1 MNSQDI
7 HNIRIGDTVLGA
19 FGELD
24 ELQVVG
30 KEGSR
35 VWLDYSGVHAPCDLV
50 AGGPELRGTIGLAAR
65 QMTPTSECAEV
76 VPVSES
82 GGPLHTRGML

>member
-1 MNSQDI
+1 MNAQDI

-24 ELQVVG
+24 ELQVVS

-50 AGGPELRGTIGLAAR
+50 AGGPELRG
-65 QMTPTSECAEV
+65 V
-76 VPVSES
+76 VSSS
-82 GGPLHTRGML
+82 GRPISP